1 MLLDKLVE
9 IVPGEAKIGVKFG
22 FLMTPDAFG
31 ELAVPQPVHHR
42 VEAVVEVRGGIGELC
57 FAGAVRRFPC
67 RP

>member
-22 FLMTPDAFG
+22 FLMTPEAFG

-42 VEAVVEVRGGIGELC
+42 VEAVVEVCGRVRELSV
-57 FAGAVRRFPC
+57 AGAVRRFPC